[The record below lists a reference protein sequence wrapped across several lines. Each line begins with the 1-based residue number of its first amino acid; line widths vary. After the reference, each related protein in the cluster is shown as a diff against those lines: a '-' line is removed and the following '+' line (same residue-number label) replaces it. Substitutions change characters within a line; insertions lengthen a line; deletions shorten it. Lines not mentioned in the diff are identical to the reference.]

1 MGACLSTKEGAIKP
15 LSNGSYST
23 KSWIN
28 HNRGVKFAWE
38 NTNGILRMSNGD
50 TNNAL

>member
-1 MGACLSTKEGAIKP
+1 MGACLSAKEGAIKP
-15 LSNGSYST
+15 IANNYQA

-38 NTNGILRMSNGD
+38 NTNGILRMSNCD